1 MSHAVD
7 RRIIGDADTSEI
19 SAKLGRWYDA
29 HASIRRLWAIEE
41 DLLLTVCVSLTPT
54 SDGADSLPVWLARNH
69 EWRIELQSLCRCE
82 VQLRFVETGVLPRSY
97 LAGQSTIVT
106 ELDWRESWLDA

>member
-7 RRIIGDADTSEI
+7 RRIIE
-19 SAKLGRWYDA
+19 

-54 SDGADSLPVWLARNH
+54 SDGADALPVWLARNH
-69 EWRIELQSLCRCE
+69 E
-82 VQLRFVETGVLPRSY
+82 
-97 LAGQSTIVT
+97 
-106 ELDWRESWLDA
+106 